1 MRNFRHFL
9 PALILLLG
17 CAGMLRTKAQRTV
30 PSLAPM
36 KSISPSY
43 GDFTVVDQVLSKDEI
58 EVAGMTDYAARA
70 YVRDSAAAFTT
81 FVSYYDRQSQ
91 GHTIHSPRNCLPGAG
106 WEVFSPGTR
115 LIERAGGHAEVNRY
129 VLKNG
134 PQTALVLYWYQ
145 GRDRV
150 VASEYAVKWNLLRD
164 AALLGHTE
172 EALVRVV
179 VPVQNLAGRNA
190 GTGDSVALGTADS
203 LATVVATR
211 LMASVDRVLPSR

>member
-1 MRNFRHFL
+1 MRNLRHFL

-17 CAGMLRTKAQRTV
+17 CAGMLRTKAQRAV
-30 PSLAPM
+30 ASVAPM
-36 KSISPSY
+36 KSVAPAY
-43 GDFTVVDQVLSKDEI
+43 GDYAVVEQTLSKDEI

-70 YVRDSAAAFTT
+70 YVRDSVAAFTT

-115 LIERAGGHAEVNRY
+115 VIDRAGRPAEVNRY

-134 PQTALVLYWYQ
+134 LETALVLYWYQ

-150 VASEYAVKWNLLRD
+150 VASEYVVKWNLLRD

-179 VPVQNLAGRNA
+179 VPVQRTAARNA
-190 GTGDSVALGTADS
+190 AAGDSIALRSADS

-211 LMASVDRVLPSR
+211 LMASVDRVLPQR